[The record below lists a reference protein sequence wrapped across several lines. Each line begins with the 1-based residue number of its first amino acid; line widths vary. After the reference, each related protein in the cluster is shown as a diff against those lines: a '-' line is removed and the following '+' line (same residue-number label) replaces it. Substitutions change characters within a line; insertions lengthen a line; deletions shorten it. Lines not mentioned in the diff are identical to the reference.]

1 MKRILVI
8 DDDPVIRM
16 LAAGILKKAG
26 YDVLLAEDGKSGLNL
41 TAKEKPD
48 MVITDHQMP
57 GQSGLDLLSV
67 YRKDYPG
74 LPVVMLTAFGDATLT
89 IKAVQHGAFDFIE
102 KPINSKELLD
112 VVKNGLATSEREKE
126 GSGQIPEG
134 VRKSLEE
141 NLLVGKSAVMRELFK
156 NIGRVSL
163 SCVNVM
169 ITGESGTG
177 KERAARLIHYS
188 GLTRNHP
195 LITVKCHALTE
206 EQLSYELFGVEN
218 DQDVRPEDLVNG
230 KFMQAGEG
238 SIVLDEFPS
247 LSPHLQTLLLNV
259 IDQNIEE
266 DTGKRS
272 DRKVQP
278 RIISITSRDV
288 EALVEEGKFSR
299 ELYYRLRV
307 FSLHMPPL
315 RDRQEDL
322 HELVQH
328 LIQNL
333 NPQLRRQVKSIGP
346 GVTELLRHHPWPGN
360 IRELKNVL
368 AQAMIVS
375 PGDVLEKK
383 FISLNEPSPR
393 QSAPTSLRAT
403 SLADMEKDHIQQVLD
418 MVNWNKQ
425 EAASLLGI
433 TRPTLNAKIDKYGL
447 RQD

>member
-16 LAAGILKKAG
+16 LAAGILNKAG
-26 YDVLLAEDGKSGLNL
+26 YDVLLAEDGKSGLKI
-41 TAKEKPD
+41 TAKENPD

-57 GQSGLDLLSV
+57 GLSGLDLLSV
-67 YRKDYPG
+67 YRKEYPG
-74 LPVVMLTAFGDATLT
+74 LPVVMLTAFGDAALT

-102 KPINSKELLD
+102 KPINAKELLD
-112 VVKNGLATSEREKE
+112 VVKNGLATAEREKE

-177 KERAARLIHYS
+177 KERAARLIHFS
-188 GLTRNHP
+188 GLTRDYP
-195 LITVKCHALTE
+195 LVTVKCHALTE
-206 EQLSYELFGVEN
+206 EQLAFELFGVDN
-218 DQDVRPEDLVNG
+218 DQEVRAEDLVHG
-230 KFMQAGEG
+230 KFMQAREG

-247 LSPHLQTLLLNV
+247 LSLHLQTLLLNV
-259 IDQNIEE
+259 IDQIVE
-266 DTGKRS
+266 DASGKKGERS
-272 DRKVQP
+272 VLP

-288 EALVEEGKFSR
+288 EALVKEGKFSS
-299 ELYYRLRV
+299 ELYYRLKV

-315 RDRQEDL
+315 RERQEDL
-322 HELVQH
+322 QELVQH

-333 NPQLRRQVKSIGP
+333 NPQLRRQVSSIGP
-346 GVTELLRHHPWPGN
+346 GVTEMLKHHPWPGN

-368 AQAMIVS
+368 AQAMIIS

-383 FISLNEPSPR
+383 FITLNEPSPR
-393 QSAPTSLRAT
+393 HSAPKSLKAT
-403 SLADMEKDHIQQVLD
+403 SLADMEKEHIQRVLE

-447 RQD
+447 KLE